1 MMLKEKT
8 ILITGAT
15 KGIGRSLVS
24 KLETQPNVR
33 FALVARSSELLS
45 ELQEHLQRQ
54 GHECEIF
61 AGDVAAEPFVIST
74 VQRVVERFG
83 SIDILVNN
91 AGIGRFGE
99 VEGYSLGEWQ
109 QLFDTNVTGTFL
121 FSREVVPHMKQQ
133 GRGHIV
139 MVASDVSKR
148 VFEGGSAY
156 CATKFAQDAF
166 SMALRK
172 EVRRFG
178 IKVSTI
184 FPGLVDTEFHAEP
197 EGDPTHQ
204 KWLRAHDVADAIFY
218 VLCAPPHVVID
229 ELMLHPMIQEY

>member
-1 MMLKEKT
+1 MLEHKT

-15 KGIGRSLVS
+15 KGIGRALVS
-24 KLETQPNVR
+24 RLETQNTVR
-33 FALVARSSELLS
+33 FALVARSSTLLGELKV
-45 ELQEHLQRQ
+45 HLQKQ
-54 GHECEIF
+54 GHECEVF
-61 AGDVAAEPFVIST
+61 AGDVAAESFVVST
-74 VQRVVERFG
+74 VQHCIERFG

-91 AGIGRFGE
+91 AGIGKFGE
-99 VEGYSLGEWQ
+99 VEQYSLGEWQ

-121 FSREVVPHMKQQ
+121 FSREVVPHMKRQ
-133 GRGHIV
+133 GHGHIV

-148 VFEGGSAY
+148 VFEGGTAY

-184 FPGLVDTEFHAEP
+184 FPGLVDTSFHAQP
-197 EGDPTHQ
+197 QGDPAHQ
-204 KWLRAHDVADAIFY
+204 GWLSAHDVADAIIY
-218 VLCAPPHVVID
+218 TLNAPSHVVID
-229 ELMLHPMIQEY
+229 ELMLHPLLQEY

>member
-1 MMLKEKT
+1 MLEEKT

-15 KGIGRSLVS
+15 KGIGRALVS
-24 KLETQPNVR
+24 RLETHNTLR
-33 FALVARSSELLS
+33 FALVARSSELLG
-45 ELQEHLQRQ
+45 ELKAHLQSQ
-54 GHECEIF
+54 GHECEVF
-61 AGDVAAEPFVIST
+61 VGDVAAEPFVIST
-74 VQRVVERFG
+74 VQHCVERFG

-99 VEGYSLGEWQ
+99 VEQYSLSEWQ

-133 GRGHIV
+133 GRGQIV
-139 MVASDVSKR
+139 IVASDVSKR

-184 FPGLVDTEFHAEP
+184 FPGLVDTSFHAQP
-197 EGDPTHQ
+197 QGDRAHQ
-204 KWLRAHDVADAIFY
+204 GWLRAHDVADAIFY
-218 VLCAPPHVVID
+218 VLNTPSHVVID
-229 ELMLHPMIQEY
+229 EVMLHPLIQDY